1 MKKIKTFFYVLKNS
15 IVSPK
20 YYNDILETKMWFSI
34 KYFLVLSFFA
44 SLVFTA
50 FSSVTL
56 VPEATSEIKA
66 VSQNIRETYPADLT
80 INIKDGAWET
90 NKEDPVKIPMPAF
103 GAEQT
108 GEEIPS
114 NLAVFDKNGTIDKLD
129 DYNTVLLFND
139 ENIVFKNETE
149 AITAQPLSTIPD
161 LTLDKETIDSL
172 VDTINEYIKFLP
184 FVLPVGV
191 LLFIFI
197 FQYVGGL
204 PLVIVFIGVILYV
217 ISILTKK
224 KIELSKA
231 IQISI
236 HAITAPVLFQLITVV
251 IPQIDTYLPGWFF
264 ISSLGLSIYYMFKM
278 RGEADLK
285 KIEK

>member
-1 MKKIKTFFYVLKNS
+1 
-15 IVSPK
+15 
-20 YYNDILETKMWFSI
+20 MWFSI